1 MNLQDYIKR
10 TGFENPEPVG
20 KNIAIL
26 DSGFNTDNEN
36 VKFKFNAFTKTDD
49 VSDKRG
55 HGTAIYEIINTI
67 SPNSNFYLFKALDDF
82 GKGDMLSIYES
93 LIRCRD
99 IEEIDIICMS
109 FSSFSKLST
118 SAHDAL
124 IDCIN
129 NNKIILSALGN
140 DSSNTVTY
148 PSGIDGVYKVGAL
161 SADDLSQRYHKSNY
175 SPKTNFVALGENI
188 ESNGETREGTSFAN
202 AIVVGQI
209 AELMAQHNITKE
221 EFNYELVKQF
231 TNGDVRFM
239 DTAFGE
245 LIKPKNKATEPVVE
259 SEIPDSEYGTAI
271 QMYRDGFSMSEIDE
285 LLIPIGFT
293 AKDFTAKLIE
303 NETLKSST
311 GKSKKKKQNGKR
323 LTEDLKM
330 IISERDSSG
339 VSRSTI
345 IEELGINFVTV
356 RRACEKYGS
365 AKKYAERTNDLDLYE
380 KVDAPIKKVDG
391 GIQCHIC
398 KKRANAV
405 DDAFNVYYC
414 PNCFEEYTV
423 RFKKGNEVLYRTRWE
438 NVD

>member
-26 DSGFNTDNEN
+26 DSGFNTDNDN

-49 VSDKRG
+49 VTDKRG
-55 HGTAIYEIINTI
+55 HGTAIYEIINSI

-99 IEEIDIICMS
+99 IEDIDIICMS

-124 IDCIN
+124 IDCLN
-129 NNKIILSALGN
+129 KNKIVLSALGN

-161 SADDLSQRYHKSNY
+161 SADNLSQRYHKSNY
-175 SPKTNFVALGENI
+175 SPTTSFVALGENI
-188 ESNGETREGTSFAN
+188 EANGEVREGTSFAN

-209 AELMAQHNITKE
+209 AELMAQHEIAKE
-221 EFNYELVKQF
+221 DFNYDLMKQF
-231 TNGDVRFM
+231 TSGDVRFM

-245 LIKPKNKATEPVVE
+245 LFKPATKEQE
-259 SEIPDSEYGTAI
+259 IEEKEIPEKEYDTAI
-271 QMYRDGFSMSEIDE
+271 QMYRDGLSMQDIDS
-285 LLIPIGFT
+285 LLVPIGFT
-293 AKDFTAKLIE
+293 FDDFTKRLIKDG
-303 NETLKSST
+303 TLKSAT

-365 AKKYAERTNDLDLYE
+365 AKKYSERTNDLDLYE
-380 KVDAPIKKVDG
+380 KVDAPVKKVDG

>member
-26 DSGFNTDNEN
+26 DSGFNTDNKN
-36 VKFKFNAFTKTDD
+36 VKMRFNAFTKTDD
-49 VSDKRG
+49 VSDVRG

-67 SPNSNFYLFKALDDF
+67 SPNSNYYLFKALDDF

-109 FSSFSKLST
+109 FSSFAKLSK

-129 NNKIILSALGN
+129 KGKIIVSALGN

-161 SADDLSQRYHKSNY
+161 SSDDLSKRYKKSNY
-175 SPKTNFVALGENI
+175 SPTTSFVALGKNI
-188 ESNGETREGTSFAN
+188 EANGEIREGTSFAN

-209 AELMAQHNITKE
+209 AELMAHENIEKE
-221 EFNYELVKQF
+221 NFNYEFAKQF
-231 TNGDVRFM
+231 TNGEVRFM

-245 LIKPKNKATEPVVE
+245 LIKPKVKDKNIPTSKYNKAV
-259 SEIPDSEYGTAI
+259 
-271 QMYRDGFSMSEIDE
+271 QMYRDGEQMSEINK
-285 LLIPIGFT
+285 LLVPLGFT
-293 AKDFTAKLIE
+293 AKDFTANLLD
-303 NETLKSST
+303 NETLKSSN

-323 LTEDLKM
+323 LTEDLKK
-330 IISERDSSG
+330 IISERDYNG
-339 VSRSTI
+339 VSRSEI
-345 IEELGINFVTV
+345 IDELGINFVTV

-380 KVDAPIKKVDG
+380 KVDAPVKKVDG

-423 RFKKGNEVLYRTRWE
+423 RFKKGNEILYRTRWE

>member
-26 DSGFNTDNEN
+26 DSGFNTENNN

-49 VSDKRG
+49 VTDKRG
-55 HGTAIYEIINTI
+55 HGTAIYEIINKI

-99 IEEIDIICMS
+99 IDEIDIICMS
-109 FSSFSKLST
+109 FSSFSKLSA

-124 IDCIN
+124 IDCL
-129 NNKIILSALGN
+129 NKKKIVLSALGN

-161 SADDLSQRYHKSNY
+161 SANDLSQRYRKSNY
-175 SPKTNFVALGENI
+175 SPTTNFVALGENI
-188 ESNGETREGTSFAN
+188 EANGEIREGTSFAN

-209 AELMAQHNITKE
+209 AELMAQHQIDKE
-221 EFNYELVKQF
+221 DFNYELVKQF
-231 TNGDVRFM
+231 TNGNVRFM

-245 LIKPKNKATEPVVE
+245 LIKPETRENKVE
-259 SEIPDSEYGTAI
+259 EKEIPEKEYNTAI
-271 QMYRDGFSMSEIDE
+271 QMYRDGFSMQDIDA
-285 LLIPIGFT
+285 LLIPVGF
-293 AKDFTAKLIE
+293 KFNDFTKKLIKDG
-303 NETLKSST
+303 TLKSAT
-311 GKSKKKKQNGKR
+311 NKSKKKKQNGKR

-365 AKKYAERTNDLDLYE
+365 AKKYSERTNDLDLYE
-380 KVDAPIKKVDG
+380 KVDAPVKKVDG

-398 KKRANAV
+398 KKRANSV

-423 RFKKGNEVLYRTRWE
+423 RFKKGNEILYRTRWE

>member
-26 DSGFNTDNEN
+26 DSGFNTDNKN
-36 VKFKFNAFTKTDD
+36 VKMRFNAFTKTDD
-49 VSDKRG
+49 VSDVRG

-67 SPNSNFYLFKALDDF
+67 SPNSNYYLFKALDDF

-109 FSSFSKLST
+109 FSSFAKLSK

-124 IDCIN
+124 IDCIDKG
-129 NNKIILSALGN
+129 KIIVSALGN

-161 SADDLSQRYHKSNY
+161 SSDDLSKRYKKSNY
-175 SPKTNFVALGENI
+175 SPTTSFVALGENI
-188 ESNGETREGTSFAN
+188 EANGEIREGTSFAN

-209 AELMAQHNITKE
+209 AELMAHDNIEKE
-221 EFNYELVKQF
+221 NFNYEFAKQF
-231 TNGDVRFM
+231 TNGEVRFM

-245 LIKPKNKATEPVVE
+245 LIKQKVKDKYIPTLKYNKAV
-259 SEIPDSEYGTAI
+259 
-271 QMYRDGFSMSEIDE
+271 QMYRDGEQMSEINK
-285 LLIPIGFT
+285 LLVPLGFT
-293 AKDFTAKLIE
+293 AKDFTANLLD
-303 NETLKSST
+303 NGTLKSSN

-323 LTEDLKM
+323 LTEDLKK
-330 IISERDSSG
+330 IISERDSNG
-339 VSRSTI
+339 VSRSEI
-345 IEELGINFVTV
+345 IDELGINFVTV

-365 AKKYAERTNDLDLYE
+365 AKK
-380 KVDAPIKKVDG
+380 V
-391 GIQCHIC
+391 C
-398 KKRANAV
+398 RA
-405 DDAFNVYYC
+405 Y
-414 PNCFEEYTV
+414 
-423 RFKKGNEVLYRTRWE
+423 
-438 NVD
+438 